1 MTNPRWRM
9 PHSHAIDTTRR
20 RRDLTSRPG
29 RNEAAR
35 HQRALRILVV
45 VLIPLG
51 IWTFA
56 GLIALWPSDAASH
69 VNADVAGYSIAGVSY
84 PTAEI
89 TAIQPVSCEGMA
101 GSTPGVSN
109 QTCATIAVRVLD
121 GEDTGK
127 EVAGIPL
134 TDALYNSG
142 TEVGQ
147 RVTLIRIPPLDG
159 QPAQYQ
165 FSDFE
170 RRTPL
175 LVITLVFAAAVIFV
189 ARWRGFAALLGL
201 GFAGFIL
208 VKFMFPA
215 LVSGSNPLLVGLV
228 GSSAIMF
235 VVLYAAHGFSARTS
249 TALVG
254 TLFGLVTAALLGW
267 GATNWAHLTGVTAED
282 DYVLAAAAPDLS
294 LTSVVLVGIIV
305 AGLGVL
311 NDVTITQASAVWEL
325 ADDDPDQKR
334 LFSKAM
340 RIGRDHIASTVYTIA
355 FATAGASLPVLLLI
369 AIYNRPLW
377 QVLQTEQFAAELI
390 RTMIGSIGLILAVPL
405 TTAIGVAVVRASR
418 TSKPSRAPKAASAS
432 GPRQFPSMDEDSV
445 PSAAAA
451 HDASSV
457 DGNSPSPES
466 TAGSP
471 AAEGA
476 SSADGTHGRCRGR
489 RRDHRAAQAAHP
501 APTSYPGEGRRLQ
514 LLRPARPGLT
524 PCSRSATPATARRP
538 SWSRC
543 PPPSV
548 PTTASSSTS
557 WPPGS
562 AARTGTP
569 GGAMTRS
576 RSLTCRVT
584 SWPGWSARSVG
595 TSQTSASAIWSPRP
609 SSTAA
614 GCASSASAATH
625 RSVPPRPSPGSPTT
639 ARSPS
644 RSPCT
649 RPTRTWSGCP
659 RAWTPSS
666 RPRSGAASRPR
677 TVPSPPTDGSAR
689 VTGSRC
695 TAAAASGCPS
705 SRSPGRSGP
714 A

>member
-1 MTNPRWRM
+1 
-9 PHSHAIDTTRR
+9 
-20 RRDLTSRPG
+20 
-29 RNEAAR
+29 
-35 HQRALRILVV
+35 
-45 VLIPLG
+45 
-51 IWTFA
+51 
-56 GLIALWPSDAASH
+56 
-69 VNADVAGYSIAGVSY
+69 
-84 PTAEI
+84 
-89 TAIQPVSCEGMA
+89 MA
-101 GSTPGVSN
+101 GSTPGVAD

-121 GEDTGK
+121 GDDTGK

-170 RRTPL
+170 RRVPL

-215 LVSGSNPLLVGLV
+215 LVSGSNPLLIGLI

-325 ADDDPDQKR
+325 ADADPDQKR

-369 AIYNRPLW
+369 AIYNRPLF

-390 RTMIGSIGLILAVPL
+390 RTMVGSIGLILAVPL

-418 TSKPSRAPKAASAS
+418 TAKPAASTE
-432 GPRQFPSMDEDSV
+432 GRRRRRVRRQIPSTDGESAQ
-445 PSAAAA
+445 PAAAER
-451 HDASSV
+451 DSSSV
-457 DGNSPSPES
+457 DGNSP
-466 TAGSP
+466 TADP
-471 AAEGA
+471 AR
-476 SSADGTHGRCRGR
+476 HGRIHER
-489 RRDHRAAQAAHP
+489 RRRRRHHRAAQAEHP
-501 APTSYPGEGRRLQ
+501 APSSYPGEGRRLQ
-514 LLRPARPGLT
+514 LLRPARPRLT
-524 PCSRSATPATARRP
+524 RCSPSATPATVRRP

-543 PPPSV
+543 PRPSV
-548 PTTASSSTS
+548 PTTASCSTS
-557 WPPGS
+557 WPPAS
-562 AARTGTP
+562 AGRTGTP
-569 GGAMTRS
+569 GAVTTRC
-576 RSLTCRVT
+576 RCPTCPVT
-584 SWPGWSARSVG
+584 SWPG
-595 TSQTSASAIWSPRP
+595 
-609 SSTAA
+609 
-614 GCASSASAATH
+614 
-625 RSVPPRPSPGSPTT
+625 
-639 ARSPS
+639 
-644 RSPCT
+644 
-649 RPTRTWSGCP
+649 
-659 RAWTPSS
+659 
-666 RPRSGAASRPR
+666 
-677 TVPSPPTDGSAR
+677 
-689 VTGSRC
+689 
-695 TAAAASGCPS
+695 
-705 SRSPGRSGP
+705 
-714 A
+714 